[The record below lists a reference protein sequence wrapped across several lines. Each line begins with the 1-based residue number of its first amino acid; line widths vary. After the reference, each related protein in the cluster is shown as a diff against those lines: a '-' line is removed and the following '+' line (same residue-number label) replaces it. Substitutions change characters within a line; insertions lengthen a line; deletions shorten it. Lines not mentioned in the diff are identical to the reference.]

1 MMKILLYVCV
11 LLWAEA
17 DFDIGKIAKINRLKE
32 EAEAA
37 YKSGQYN
44 VAINRYKQLV
54 DMGVND
60 EPVLLNLAHA
70 YFMNK
75 DTTAINAYSKL
86 MLSKDNHIKSVAYQQ
101 MGVIK
106 ANGKK
111 YEEALKFFKESLKA
125 EPNNEEARHNYEL
138 TKKLLE
144 EQRKQQQQDKQNQQN
159 KDKQQQDKEQ
169 QQKQQQPKEQQ
180 QKKEQD
186 EKGEQKDKGD
196 KQEKDGK
203 DDKADGKKEQG
214 EKDDESD
221 KKGKEEEKEAM
232 ERRAQRLQQ
241 MNLTEEQ
248 AKMILEAMKN
258 NEVQYL
264 QQNKKKPTK
273 KTNKNKPDW

>member
-1 MMKILLYVCV
+1 MVKTLLYVCV
-11 LLWAEA
+11 LLWAGA

-44 VAINRYKQLV
+44 VAINRYNQLV

-86 MLSKDNHIKSVAYQQ
+86 VLAKDNHIKSVAYQQ

-125 EPNNEEARHNYEL
+125 APNNEEARHNYEL

-159 KDKQQQDKEQ
+159 KDKQQQRDKEQ
-169 QQKQQQPKEQQ
+169 QQKEQQ

-186 EKGEQKDKGD
+186 EKGEQKDKGN

-203 DDKADGKKEQG
+203 DDKTDGKKEQG

-248 AKMILEAMKN
+248 AKMILDAMKN

-273 KTNKNKPDW
+273 KINKNKPDW

>member
-1 MMKILLYVCV
+1 MKTLLYVCV
-11 LLWAEA
+11 LLWAGA

-106 ANGKK
+106 ADRKK

-169 QQKQQQPKEQQ
+169 QQKEQQQQQ

-203 DDKADGKKEQG
+203 DDKADKKKEQG

-273 KTNKNKPDW
+273 KISKSKPDW

>member
-1 MMKILLYVCV
+1 MRTLLYVCV
-11 LLWAEA
+11 LLWAGGG
-17 DFDIGKIAKINRLKE
+17 FDIGKIAKINRLKE
-32 EAEAA
+32 EAEIA

-54 DMGVND
+54 DMGVD
-60 EPVLLNLAHA
+60 EEPVLLNLAHA

-101 MGVIK
+101 MGVIR
-106 ANGKK
+106 ANSKK
-111 YEEALKFFKESLKA
+111 YEEALKLFKESLKA
-125 EPNNEEARHNYEL
+125 NPNNEEARHNYEL

-144 EQRKQQQQDKQNQQN
+144 QQRQQQQQDKQNQQN

-169 QQKQQQPKEQQ
+169 QQKEQQQQQQ

-186 EKGEQKDKGD
+186 EKGEQKDKAD

-214 EKDDESD
+214 EKDDQSE

-232 ERRAQRLQQ
+232 EKRAQRLQQ
-241 MNLTEEQ
+241 INLTEEQ
-248 AKMILEAMKN
+248 AKMILDAMKN

>member
-1 MMKILLYVCV
+1 MMKTLLYVCV
-11 LLWAEA
+11 LLWAGA
-17 DFDIGKIAKINRLKE
+17 NFDIGKIAKINRLKE

-44 VAINRYKQLV
+44 VAINRYEQLV

-125 EPNNEEARHNYEL
+125 EPNNEEARYNYEL

-144 EQRKQQQQDKQNQQN
+144 QQRKQQQQDKQNQQN
-159 KDKQQQDKEQ
+159 KDKQQKQDKEQ
-169 QQKQQQPKEQQ
+169 QQKEQQ

-203 DDKADGKKEQG
+203 DDKADKKKEQG
-214 EKDDESD
+214 EKDDQSD

-248 AKMILEAMKN
+248 AKMILDAMKN

-273 KTNKNKPDW
+273 KISKNKPDW

>member
-11 LLWAEA
+11 LLWAGGG
-17 DFDIGKIAKINRLKE
+17 FDIGKIAKINRLKE
-32 EAEAA
+32 EAEVA

-106 ANGKK
+106 ANSKK
-111 YEEALKFFKESLKA
+111 YEEALKLFKESLKA
-125 EPNNEEARHNYEL
+125 NPNNEEARHNYEL

-144 EQRKQQQQDKQNQQN
+144 QQRQQQQQDKQNQQN

-169 QQKQQQPKEQQ
+169 QQKEQQQQ

-186 EKGEQKDKGD
+186 EKGEQKDKAD

-214 EKDDESD
+214 EKDDQSE

-232 ERRAQRLQQ
+232 EKLAQRLQQ
-241 MNLTEEQ
+241 INLTEEQ
-248 AKMILEAMKN
+248 AKMILDAMKN

>member
-1 MMKILLYVCV
+1 MRTLLYVCV
-11 LLWAEA
+11 LLWAGGG
-17 DFDIGKIAKINRLKE
+17 FDIGKIAKINRLKE
-32 EAEAA
+32 EAEIA

-54 DMGVND
+54 DMGVD
-60 EPVLLNLAHA
+60 EEPVLLNLAHA

-101 MGVIK
+101 MGVIR
-106 ANGKK
+106 ANSKK
-111 YEEALKFFKESLKA
+111 YEEALKLFKESLKA
-125 EPNNEEARHNYEL
+125 NPNNEEARHNYEL

-144 EQRKQQQQDKQNQQN
+144 QQRQQQQQDKQNQQN

-169 QQKQQQPKEQQ
+169 QQKEQQQQ

-186 EKGEQKDKGD
+186 EKGEQKDKAD

-214 EKDDESD
+214 EKDDQSE

-232 ERRAQRLQQ
+232 EKRAQRLQQ
-241 MNLTEEQ
+241 INLTEEQ
-248 AKMILEAMKN
+248 AKMILDAMKN

>member
-1 MMKILLYVCV
+1 MRTLLYVCV
-11 LLWAEA
+11 LLWAGGG
-17 DFDIGKIAKINRLKE
+17 FDIGKIAKINQLKE
-32 EAEAA
+32 EAEIA

-54 DMGVND
+54 DMGVD
-60 EPVLLNLAHA
+60 EEPVLLNLAHA

-101 MGVIK
+101 MGVIR
-106 ANGKK
+106 ANSKK
-111 YEEALKFFKESLKA
+111 YEEALKLFKESLKA
-125 EPNNEEARHNYEL
+125 NPNNEEARHNYEL

-144 EQRKQQQQDKQNQQN
+144 QQRQQQQQDKQNQQN

-169 QQKQQQPKEQQ
+169 QQKEQQQQ

-186 EKGEQKDKGD
+186 EKGEQKDKAD

-214 EKDDESD
+214 EKDDQSE

-232 ERRAQRLQQ
+232 EKRAQRLQQ
-241 MNLTEEQ
+241 INLTEEQ
-248 AKMILEAMKN
+248 AKMILDAMKN